1 MIDLGP
7 DPLRIVLAVLVAA
20 LLLAGLPFLLR
31 RLPGRLPAPAGP
43 MSGPAIVAQRAL
55 DLRHR
60 LLVIRHGEREHLII
74 LGGSLPVVVAGEGF
88 PVPATAGV
96 TATTSHAGRDSA
108 A

>member
-1 MIDLGP
+1 MDLGP
-7 DPLRIVLAVLVAA
+7 DSLRIVLAVLVAA
-20 LLLAGLPFLLR
+20 VLLAGLPFLLR
-31 RLPGRLPAPAGP
+31 RLQGRLPAAGP
-43 MSGPAIVAQRAL
+43 ASGPAIVAQRAL

-88 PVPATAGV
+88 PSPAAPGLATAG
-96 TATTSHAGRDSA
+96 SHTGRESA

>member
-1 MIDLGP
+1 VIDLGP

-31 RLPGRLPAPAGP
+31 RLQGRLPASGPA
-43 MSGPAIVAQRAL
+43 SGPAIVAQRAL

-60 LLVIRHGEREHLII
+60 LLVVRHGEREHLII

-88 PVPATAGV
+88 PLPAPSALPV
-96 TATTSHAGRDSA
+96 VSSHASRESTA
-108 A
+108 